1 MNCMSFT
8 PSGEEGLLLVVE
20 DAATLCTVLLH
31 AGSNQVLVPGNKEE
45 VIVRELL
52 SDHLFH
58 PGERKASPARSSF
71 KLTKAFLTKFS
82 TSPSKISPEPEQL
95 EIIEQEIFSLNLY
108 CHPIDKHLQI
118 IRHNHTEI

>member
-1 MNCMSFT
+1 MSFT

-71 KLTKAFLTKFS
+71 KLTKAFFTKFS
-82 TSPSKISPEPEQL
+82 TSPSKISHEPEQL

-108 CHPIDKHLQI
+108 CRPIDKHLQI
-118 IRHNHTEI
+118 IRH